1 MALTGRLGSA
11 EQHDLI
17 RVAGRLTSD
26 IDGVVDVVN
35 NLGIT
40 QPVTSS
46 TPRHGDVLLK
56 PEEFLAMLTKPE
68 ELVGMLS
75 KPGEFVASA
84 YDFAEQMLTSQ
95 RKFAEGMVEAPSR
108 RSATRK
114 ARRLIRTTPIGP
126 EWAGKEADCR
136 ETLAAAGPVRRVSPR
151 LRAIARICTAP
162 NSCSRLRSA
171 PCLATV

>member
-1 MALTGRLGSA
+1 MTLTGLLGSA

-17 RVAGRLTSD
+17 RVAGRLAWD

-95 RKFAEGMVEAPSR
+95 RKFAEGMVEATKP
-108 RSATRK
+108 
-114 ARRLIRTTPIGP
+114 P
-126 EWAGKEADCR
+126 AGDTEG
-136 ETLAAAGPVRRVSPR
+136 AAADKDD
-151 LRAIARICTAP
+151 AK
-162 NSCSRLRSA
+162 
-171 PCLATV
+171 